1 MKKSLFYKIFLIV
14 FIFAS
19 CNGKDDDTTPDGKN
33 GKGNGKGF
41 GGDPTKFGNVG
52 EGKDAKG
59 QIRKTQ
65 EVSKSVVRK
74 FKTVLDEYFKLAKDG
89 YPKDECNKVAEK
101 FIKLKDEKGGEKI
114 VSFLYNA
121 GVTYYR
127 CGMKDKA
134 KDTFKQV
141 LDKDKTFPPAK
152 IALLLMEEIDDIKD
166 LIKHEKDI
174 MRDNYSLQ
182 DPDVNYNFALAYYKI
197 YKDTSKKKYFKP
209 LLEYLRRSLANIGK
223 IKNDTLEAVRIRM
236 NVYAL
241 AIQFYLLA
249 DKNRHADRDLARIFI
264 SSARDYIRQ
273 CTGRAAIKDQEA
285 REALAKYHNAR
296 GLFELYNDE
305 IGNAFREFKKAK
317 DCVDDD
323 YSANLNIG
331 MLGIKFR
338 QPDLAINSLELILNK
353 FPNSKNKFETN
364 LALGVAYKVYG
375 MELQDMADHQFENK
389 EKLQNKLKGLKAYH
403 KEYKKGVKV
412 LKKALSGKVN
422 IRKMLRH
429 VQPYLEEVFKKPY
442 PYKVILKKLNKG
454 DLTIKQLKEVIGKA
468 EAILENSANNL
479 IPERIKDIEKD
490 LALLKDAKSLRNK
503 AKDFFKKAIST
514 YEKVMAQNKK
524 DYRAKF
530 NLAILLYKTGGLVGD
545 MKTNFARAR
554 KLFIQLNKNR
564 KVPKDLRKI
573 CRKNSSDI
581 KSALVN
587 LEKIE
592 EEKKKNNKAKGKK

>member
-1 MKKSLFYKIFLIV
+1 MKRSLFYKIFLMI

-19 CNGKDDDTTPDGKN
+19 CNGKDDDTTANGKN
-33 GKGNGKGF
+33 GNGKTTY

-52 EGKDAKG
+52 TGKDAKG
-59 QIRKTQ
+59 QIRKSQ
-65 EVSKSVVRK
+65 KVSKSVVRK
-74 FKTVLDEYFKLAKDG
+74 FKVVLDQYFKLGQDG
-89 YPKDECNKVAEK
+89 YPKDECKKVAEK
-101 FIKLKDEKGGEKI
+101 FLKLRDEKGGEKI

-127 CGMKDKA
+127 CGMKEKA
-134 KDTFKQV
+134 KDIFKQV
-141 LDKDKTFPPAK
+141 LAKDETFPPAK
-152 IALLLMEEIDDIKD
+152 IAILLMGKVDNIKD
-166 LIKHEKDI
+166 LVKHEKEI
-174 MRDNYSLQ
+174 MRDNYALQ
-182 DPDVNYNFALAYYKI
+182 DPDVNYNFALAYYKL
-197 YKDTSKKKYFKP
+197 YEATSKKKYFKP

-236 NVYAL
+236 SVYAL
-241 AIQFYLLA
+241 AIQFYLRA
-249 DKNRHADRDLARIFI
+249 DKNRHADKDLARIFI

-273 CTGRAAIKDQEA
+273 CTGRSAIKDQEA
-285 REALAKYHNAR
+285 RQALAKYHNAR
-296 GLFELYNDE
+296 GLFELYNNE

-317 DCVDDD
+317 DCVNED

-338 QPDLAINSLELILNK
+338 QPDLAINSLELILKK
-353 FPNSKNKFETN
+353 FPNSESKYETN

-389 EKLQNKLKGLKAYH
+389 EKLENKLKALQVYY

-422 IRKMLRH
+422 IRKMLRY

-454 DLTIKQLKEVIGKA
+454 DLTIKQLKKVIGKA
-468 EAILENSANNL
+468 ESILENSANNL
-479 IPERIKDIEKD
+479 IPERIKDIEKN
-490 LALLKDAKSLRNK
+490 LTLLKDANSLRNK
-503 AKDFFKKAIST
+503 AKDYFNKGIST
-514 YEKVMAQNKK
+514 YEKVMAQNKN

-554 KLFIQLNKNR
+554 KLFIEINKNR

-573 CRKNSSDI
+573 SRKNFSDI

-592 EEKKKNNKAKGKK
+592 EEKKNPPKAKGKK